1 MFGRVGGR
9 EVEGARLSQQIFPA
23 FSGHRRVE
31 QERRA
36 VGSNARNM
44 ILSKNKKIVVFETH
58 HHHYLTKYTLYLTTL
73 RPMSGVMSRMIS
85 VLVKF
90 LATLV
95 TRLGPMMAN
104 VPGSL

>member
-1 MFGRVGGR
+1 MFGCEGGG

-44 ILSKNKKIVVFETH
+44 ILSKNKKIVVFSCEDAAQQV
-58 HHHYLTKYTLYLTTL
+58 L
-73 RPMSGVMSRMIS
+73 MSVRLS
-85 VLVKF
+85 VR
-90 LATLV
+90 V
-95 TRLGPMMAN
+95 T
-104 VPGSL
+104 SS

>member
-1 MFGRVGGR
+1 MGPAGSSLISVDVREVFGRVGGR

-44 ILSKNKKIVVFETH
+44 ILSKNKQIVV
-58 HHHYLTKYTLYLTTL
+58 
-73 RPMSGVMSRMIS
+73 
-85 VLVKF
+85 
-90 LATLV
+90 
-95 TRLGPMMAN
+95 
-104 VPGSL
+104 